1 MPAGKKVAWY
11 AGEHKDALF
20 YLIIAIVF
28 VEMAVGGVAF
38 FYGIMHAAPEVPGGP
53 PMARFPWLAWIIAA
67 ILGPVALLL
76 IVHLAASWLSR
87 TMEEASHEAEASGAA
102 MPELSPGMRR
112 FYAAVRHAP
121 TVVVLTALL
130 LLGCALFFIDGA
142 LTMLANLGSVLVP
155 YIPWIAGSVAG
166 LLAICFLAHA
176 ILVYRQRK
184 MESEYA
190 WRREVLEKT
199 GLVLL
204 DKNHAALP
212 QNASRDIAAVSGNPA
227 IEILDITP
235 KSIGPA
241 PKDAENS
248 ESQ

>member
-1 MPAGKKVAWY
+1 MPSGKNLPWY

-20 YLIIAIVF
+20 YLLIAILF
-28 VEMAVGGVAF
+28 LEMAVGSAAF
-38 FYGIMHAAPEVPGGP
+38 FYGIMHAAPETPGGP
-53 PMARFPWLAWIIAA
+53 PMARFPWLAWIISATLA
-67 ILGPVALLL
+67 PVGVLL
-76 IVHLAASWLSR
+76 IAHLAASWLSR
-87 TMEEASHEAEASGAA
+87 STDANPGKTDAEESSSE
-102 MPELSPGMRR
+102 ELSPGLRR
-112 FYAAVRHAP
+112 FYASVRHAP
-121 TVVVLTALL
+121 TVVVLTSLL

-142 LTMLANLGSVLVP
+142 LGMLANLGSALAP
-155 YIPWIAGSVAG
+155 HIPWLAGSCAA

-212 QNASRDIAAVSGNPA
+212 SAASKDIMAPGGQRA

-235 KSIGPA
+235 RGIGAGPQ
-241 PKDAENS
+241 DTS
-248 ESQ
+248 ETDGK

>member
-1 MPAGKKVAWY
+1 MPAGKKVSWY

-20 YLIIAIVF
+20 YLVIAIVF

-67 ILGPVALLL
+67 VLGPVALLL

-87 TMEEASHEAEASGAA
+87 SMEEPSQEASGEGV
-102 MPELSPGMRR
+102 PELSPGMRR

-212 QNASRDIAAVSGNPA
+212 QTASRDSVTGPGNPA

-241 PKDAENS
+241 QKEAGESEN
-248 ESQ
+248 Q